1 MPTLFEIF
9 NVLDP
14 EAEIEIFDN
23 KGYLLYEG
31 TKDTIELTDEYLL
44 NAVVRLLLTGIVT
57 KIFLEVYDA

>member
-31 TKDTIELTDEYLL
+31 TKDTIKLTDECLL
-44 NAVVRLLLTGIVT
+44 NAAVRLLLTGIVT
-57 KIFLEVYDA
+57 KIFLETYDA

>member
-14 EAEIEIFDN
+14 EAQIEIFDN

-31 TKDTIELTDEYLL
+31 IKDTIEITDEHLL

-57 KIFLEVYDA
+57 KIFLEAYDA

>member
-23 KGYLLYEG
+23 NGCLLYEG
-31 TKDTIELTDEYLL
+31 TKDTIKLTDEYLL

-57 KIFLEVYDA
+57 KIFLEAYDA

>member
-23 KGYLLYEG
+23 EGYLLYKG
-31 TKDTIELTDEYLL
+31 TKDTIEVTDEFLL
-44 NAVVRLLLTGIVT
+44 NAVVRLLLPGIVT
-57 KIFLEVYDA
+57 KIFLEAYDA

>member
-14 EAEIEIFDN
+14 EAEIEIFDD

-31 TKDTIELTDEYLL
+31 TKDTIKLTDEYLL
-44 NAVVRLLLTGIVT
+44 NAVVHLLLTGIVT
-57 KIFLEVYDA
+57 KIFLEAYDA

>member
-1 MPTLFEIF
+1 MPTLFEIL
-9 NVLDP
+9 NVLDS

-31 TKDTIELTDEYLL
+31 TKDTIELADECLL

-57 KIFLEVYDA
+57 KIFLEAYDA

>member
-23 KGYLLYEG
+23 NDYLLYEG
-31 TKDTIELTDEYLL
+31 TKDTIKLTDEYLL

-57 KIFLEVYDA
+57 KIFLEA